1 MNNMIKASKDIKKKL
16 SLNDYNMP
24 ATQEGSKSV
33 TQHADKPVI
42 ENTSLN
48 TNTYQD
54 NKLANCQSVKPTCN
68 HTSTPAKVKATYYL
82 NPDAN
87 KQFTE
92 VYINRL
98 KNDKKT
104 DRSALICEAIKLL
117 YKNEF

>member
-16 SLNDYNMP
+16 SLNDYSIPSSRQDNK
-24 ATQEGSKSV
+24 TVSQSV
-33 TQHADKPVI
+33 DKPVI
-42 ENTSLN
+42 ENTNSANN
-48 TNTYQD
+48 THQD
-54 NKLANCQSVKPTCN
+54 SMTINCQAGKATCK
-68 HTSTPAKVKATYYL
+68 HDSTPSKIKATYYL
-82 NPDAN
+82 NSDAN